1 MKIFFYKAVL
11 VFFLFIIAFHLSF
24 GYAVKKIK
32 TEIKNTISKNK
43 VEEFKFKARKEMLSA
58 VEKKDLIDPDDA
70 RLINKFL
77 NKVISDLEKNK

>member
-1 MKIFFYKAVL
+1 MHCI
-11 VFFLFIIAFHLSF
+11 FLFIIAFHLSF

-58 VEKKDLIDPDDA
+58 VEKKNLIDPDDA

>member
-77 NKVISDLEKNK
+77 NKLISDLEKNK

>member
-1 MKIFFYKAVL
+1 MKIFFYKAAL

-58 VEKKDLIDPDDA
+58 VEKKNLIDPDDA

>member
-58 VEKKDLIDPDDA
+58 VEKKNLIDPDDA

>member
-1 MKIFFYKAVL
+1 MKIFFYKAAL

-58 VEKKDLIDPDDA
+58 VEKKNLINPDDA

>member
-1 MKIFFYKAVL
+1 MKIFFYKAAL
-11 VFFLFIIAFHLSF
+11 VFLFIIAFHLSF

-58 VEKKDLIDPDDA
+58 VEKK
-70 RLINKFL
+70 KF
-77 NKVISDLEKNK
+77 N

>member
-1 MKIFFYKAVL
+1 MKIFFNNAAL
-11 VFFLFIIAFHLSF
+11 GFFLFIIAFHLSF
-24 GYAVKKIK
+24 GDAVKKIK
-32 TEIKNTISKNK
+32 PEIKNTISKNK

-58 VEKKDLIDPDDA
+58 VEKKNLIDPDDA